1 MARIIL
7 DVMQMGCKTTILAVS
22 MVALLISKG
31 FYSAQIGPHITR
43 LSFWFC
49 VLSMGPCDV
58 SWPQQ

>member
-31 FYSAQIGPHITR
+31 FYSAQIGPHI
-43 LSFWFC
+43 
-49 VLSMGPCDV
+49 
-58 SWPQQ
+58 